1 METASMPSAALAADG
16 AALVLPLEAQARSC
30 GPKANMAVAASSS
43 QGTIL
48 RKVASGVTSSS
59 AAPAAP
65 PIKASTTT
73 AFIDRPG
80 GACMSSLKPQ
90 APAA

>member
-1 METASMPSAALAADG
+1 MPSPAFIADG
-16 AALVLPLEAQARSC
+16 VPAPPPLRREAQARSC

-48 RKVASGVTSSS
+48 RKVASGVNSSS
-59 AAPAAP
+59 AAPSAP
-65 PIKASTTT
+65 PASASTTT
-73 AFIDRPG
+73 AFMDRPG
-80 GACMSSLKPQ
+80 GDAMSSLKPQ